1 MNYYDTVL
9 LLVPLVFAAVAGVA
23 MLFGLS
29 GLAAPV
35 AGMTVLP
42 LVGHALF
49 VRAPG
54 ADSRPASGDAR
65 NTGLQA
71 AD

>member
-1 MNYYDTVL
+1 MNYYDAVL
-9 LLVPLVFAAVAGVA
+9 LLVPLVFTAAAGAVFA
-23 MLFGLS
+23 LGPA

-35 AGMTVLP
+35 GALAVVP

-54 ADSRPASGDAR
+54 ADTTTESGSQD
-65 NTGLQA
+65 TGLQA